1 MNLCSKWHDEVAF
14 EGSRCPFCEMIEEK
28 DTENYNLG
36 AKLEEQDAKIE
47 ELEEAAKRDR
57 EYIAQLER
65 EAKDE

>member
-1 MNLCSKWHDEVAF
+1 MDLCSKQHEEVAF
-14 EGSRCPFCEMIEEK
+14 DGSRCPFCQMIEEK
-28 DTENYNLG
+28 DTETYNLG

-57 EYIAQLER
+57 EYIAQLES